1 MHWVLILQVP
11 MQKKKKSKTFEK
23 IQDSVSNLDCN
34 YKIRGK
40 SQRQFKE
47 MVFL

>member
-11 MQKKKKSKTFEK
+11 MQKKKSKTFEK